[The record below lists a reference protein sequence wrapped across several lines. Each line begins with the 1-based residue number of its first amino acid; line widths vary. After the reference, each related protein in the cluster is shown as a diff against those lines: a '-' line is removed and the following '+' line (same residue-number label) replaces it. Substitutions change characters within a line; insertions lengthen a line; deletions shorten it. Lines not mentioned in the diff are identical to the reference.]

1 MGCPEADLLFLTL
14 AENTKCTNTLKL
26 YATIS
31 ATLQE
36 KKNCLEYKMRD
47 QKAILLRTREPIHY
61 KPVESVGLSVATLWS
76 DERPDTVILPK
87 EEPLII
93 NWSSLKD
100 KQVTGSVCILQT
112 GD

>member
-1 MGCPEADLLFLTL
+1 MH
-14 AENTKCTNTLKL
+14 
-26 YATIS
+26 
-31 ATLQE
+31 
-36 KKNCLEYKMRD
+36 D
-47 QKAILLRTREPIHY
+47 QNPNLLRTTEPIHY

-76 DERPDTVILPK
+76 DERPDIVILPR

-100 KQVTGSVCILQT
+100 KQVTGSVCILQR